1 MRLKLGK
8 QAAERPA
15 ARLGVAHQRLKRLN
29 APQGAGGMLLA
40 AASRRGGESLWG
52 PPKRFF
58 QPEIKVSWKMGRIAG
73 DGQDV
78 CGPEARAMGE
88 TAGRARQGAF
98 DVRMVKEQLNRGK
111 AISLPPFAD

>member
-1 MRLKLGK
+1 
-8 QAAERPA
+8 
-15 ARLGVAHQRLKRLN
+15 
-29 APQGAGGMLLA
+29 
-40 AASRRGGESLWG
+40 
-52 PPKRFF
+52 
-58 QPEIKVSWKMGRIAG
+58 MGRIAG